1 MLQIEVAHYTDD
13 TILKYRYTTVPTLT
27 RIYVLGLGIFRLLL
41 ARDDLILNQRDMA
54 GRTAKDVAVAEG
66 RARVVKLRM
75 STELD

>member
-13 TILKYRYTTVPTLT
+13 TIHKYRYTTVQTLT